1 MAGPCWKRQGNMK
14 YLRMGKVESGRD
26 ERGEIVF
33 QLHGMTEQMLEL

>member
-1 MAGPCWKRQGNMK
+1 MK